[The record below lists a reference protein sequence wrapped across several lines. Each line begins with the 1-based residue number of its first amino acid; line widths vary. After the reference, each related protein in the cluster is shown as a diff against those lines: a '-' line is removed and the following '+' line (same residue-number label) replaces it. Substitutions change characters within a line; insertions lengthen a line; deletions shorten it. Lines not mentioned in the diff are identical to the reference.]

1 MKVCEGV
8 RRGRRQ
14 SKCFLGSRRDFDAK
28 RYALL
33 RFYTSTAQSQPK
45 HHCLPAI
52 MVTPNNATPGDDERL
67 KAALWHSIGKTID
80 AIAIEQNIN
89 ASPTFIAGVTEMASA
104 KINTIA
110 ADLEAFARH
119 ADRSIVNERDA
130 LLLARHNDSL
140 KDVLQAKAEELRKRE
155 KSTTR

>member
-1 MKVCEGV
+1 MKGCEGV
-8 RRGRRQ
+8 EGSPSVFLAADATLTRNATFVYASTLRQ
-14 SKCFLGSRRDFDAK
+14 Q
-28 RYALL
+28 
-33 RFYTSTAQSQPK
+33 QSQPK
-45 HHCLPAI
+45 QPAI

-80 AIAIEQNIN
+80 AIAVEQNIN

-119 ADRSIVNERDA
+119 ADRSIINERDA

>member
-14 SKCFLGSRRDFDAK
+14 SKCLAADATLTRNATLLYASTLRKHNLGPN
-28 RYALL
+28 
-33 RFYTSTAQSQPK
+33 TV
-45 HHCLPAI
+45 PAI

-80 AIAIEQNIN
+80 AIAVEQNIN

-119 ADRSIVNERDA
+119 ADRSIINERDA